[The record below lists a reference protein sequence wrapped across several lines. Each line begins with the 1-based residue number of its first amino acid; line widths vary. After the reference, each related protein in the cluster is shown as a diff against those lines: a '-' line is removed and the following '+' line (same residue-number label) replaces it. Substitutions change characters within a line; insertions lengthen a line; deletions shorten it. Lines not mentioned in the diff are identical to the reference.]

1 MQITYDDQAKIN
13 QFANL
18 VAKVEDLKE
27 DLKMKKNELTNID
40 EAIEELE
47 LADDDQIQFL
57 IGEVFVINNLEKTQ
71 ELLADRKGK
80 KTSEISSI
88 ESQMSDIKATM
99 DKLKKELYGKF
110 GQKNINL
117 ENDDDEDME

>member
-1 MQITYDDQAKIN
+1 M
-13 QFANL
+13 
-18 VAKVEDLKE
+18 KV
-27 DLKMKKNELTNID
+27 KKNELTNID

-47 LADDDQIQFL
+47 LAEDDQIQFL
-57 IGEVFVINNLEKTQ
+57 IGEVFIINNLEKTQ

-80 KTSEISSI
+80 KSDEIASI
-88 ESQMSDIKATM
+88 ETQMASIKETM

-117 ENDDDEDME
+117 ENDDEEEE

>member
-1 MQITYDDQAKIN
+1 MHITYEDQAKIN

-27 DLKMKKNELTNID
+27 DLKQKKNELTNID

-57 IGEVFVINNLEKTQ
+57 IGEIFVINNLEKTQ

-88 ESQMSDIKATM
+88 ESQMSNIKGTM

-117 ENDDDEDME
+117 ENDDEEED